1 MRSLVLVL
9 LCLAGGAARAEG
21 FAVRDLTTIEAE
33 ARAALDRRFV
43 ARAEPKRLTL
53 TCPECEGAPMIDI
66 LLGRQ
71 DDGTEGRVR
80 SGQTTMARM
89 EAICQAR
96 SPDCRLSA
104 ISVAPAVGWI
114 TTYAIGSTAGSTAI
128 LLRDGDL
135 LTIRSLAGG
144 QAVASKNARTLAAS
158 IAPRIV
164 GR

>member
-1 MRSLVLVL
+1 MRSLVVGL
-9 LCLAGGAARAEG
+9 LCLAGGAAQAEG
-21 FAVRDLTTIEAE
+21 FAVRDLQGVASEV
-33 ARAALDRRFV
+33 RAALDPRF
-43 ARAEPKRLTL
+43 ASRAEPKRLIL
-53 TCPECEGAPMIDI
+53 TCPACEGAPMIDI

-104 ISVAPAVGWI
+104 LSVPPALGWI
-114 TTYAIGSTAGSTAI
+114 TTYAIGSNAGSTVI

-135 LTIRSLAGG
+135 LTIRSLASAR
-144 QAVASKNARTLAAS
+144 AVASGNAERLAAEV
-158 IAPRIV
+158 APRIV